1 MTKKCITT
9 ITIEDYLPY
18 REEDTL
24 YSGIIENIR
33 IQPKR
38 NLISVLIRHDD
49 QEQRG
54 RIFETTL
61 PLPARPD
68 NPTYCF
74 LKACG
79 IDSLSPGVQIHLK
92 DLIGSHVGIR
102 FSGIDDSGNPQTI
115 TFENLST
122 LTHKKKKDPAHEV
135 LPPQKTK
142 YSPEKTEPNRM
153 AKP

>member
-1 MTKKCITT
+1 MNKKQNIVT
-9 ITIEDYLPY
+9 IQDYVPYKKDCLYPATIKEVW
-18 REEDTL
+18 
-24 YSGIIENIR
+24 
-33 IQPKR
+33 IQGKR
-38 NLISVLIRHDD
+38 NRIVVNLRHQDS
-49 QEQRG
+49 EQDG
-54 RIFETTL
+54 RLFTTAL
-61 PLPARPD
+61 PLPARLD
-68 NPTYCF
+68 NSTYCF

-135 LPPQKTK
+135 LSPQKTK
-142 YSPEKTEPNRM
+142 YSSEKTEPNRM